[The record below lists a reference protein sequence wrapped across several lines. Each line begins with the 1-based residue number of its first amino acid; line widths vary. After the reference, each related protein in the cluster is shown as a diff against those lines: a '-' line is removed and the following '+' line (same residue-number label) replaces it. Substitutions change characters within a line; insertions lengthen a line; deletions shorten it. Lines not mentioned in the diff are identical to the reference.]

1 MKISNKLK
9 LIVALTI
16 IEISITVFSA
26 LEIAKGGKF
35 HQLNFLHLKYYTEFS
50 ERINDINNGYPIN
63 INEIESVLLNVRQQP
78 VECVDEISAIN
89 QFLMRAINTIEALDI
104 CIKDIEDADKAL
116 TSLSKFN
123 NKEINR
129 PQLLSDLS
137 YALAQFEI
145 NSENFE
151 SPINKTVSF
160 ILTTLIPLV
169 ILISIF
175 NILFITYLSHTISGS
190 IKDLTTL
197 LSSQPKD
204 NLDLDASLDKNT
216 SGELKDLI
224 LAAKKRIKEELFNLE
239 NSKELQNII
248 NEKTS
253 SLQKANEELTQ
264 FSYRTSHD
272 LKAPLSSSKVL
283 AQFVSLDIDQGNL
296 SEAKENANKISK
308 QMEKLENLVVDI
320 LSLAQADLDS
330 TPPLAIDFDEML
342 TDITERLSWL
352 RKENPC
358 SLDINISLSKTIV
371 SEKIR
376 FSQVIENLISNAL
389 KYYDKNKTSP
399 YVKVNIFNREDT
411 IFIDIADNGIGIP
424 DEYQNEVFTMFKR
437 FHPNTSNGTGLGMT
451 IAKKHIDYL
460 GGTITFESSK
470 QGTTFNIM
478 VPINNPNGQ

>member
-63 INEIESVLLNVRQQP
+63 INEIKSVLLNVKQQP

-137 YALAQFEI
+137 YALAQFKI

-197 LSSQPKD
+197 LLSQPKD
-204 NLDLDASLDKNT
+204 NLDLDTNLEQNT
-216 SGELKDLI
+216 SGELKDLMF
-224 LAAKKRIKEELFNLE
+224 AAKKRIKEELFNLE
-239 NSKELQNII
+239 NSKELQNIVA
-248 NEKTS
+248 EKTS
-253 SLQKANEELTQ
+253 SLQQANEELAQ

-283 AQFVSLDIDQGNL
+283 AQFISMDIDEGNL

-320 LSLAQADLDS
+320 LLLAQADLDS
-330 TPPLAIDFDEML
+330 TPPLPIDFDEML
-342 TDITERLSWL
+342 VDITERLSWL

-358 SLDINISLSKTIV
+358 SLDINISLSKAIV

-399 YVKVNIFNREDT
+399 YVKVNIFDRKDT

-437 FHPNTSNGTGLGMT
+437 FHPNRSNGTGLGMT

-460 GGTITFESSK
+460 GGTIKFESSK
-470 QGTTFNIM
+470 QGTTFKIM
-478 VPINNPNGQ
+478 IPMDNRNGY